1 MRITIENFGPVKH
14 FEFDTDKD
22 LFLIFGKN
30 SVGKSY
36 AISLVYLLLKEFKR
50 NDVSSVSRDAFL
62 FMPSHADARVFSK
75 ESYLKDELAAHV
87 KVDLINYFFNASFVG
102 GLNRSLVNSFSQIDN
117 LQNQLTNDKLKIT
130 LEFPGIGVTLVMG
143 LKTDVA
149 PMRIAISDCQFEQ
162 RFVDNI
168 DELMT
173 DTLFNYP
180 LVFSMVVPDF
190 YNELPDIS
198 EVYYLPASRS
208 GLYQGL
214 AAFSPII
221 AELSKSRNLISKPI
235 TLPAISEPVADYFLR
250 LSEIDSQ
257 KHSGLGEYT
266 DMIENAILQGKVEF
280 NDDSKRLAFKPSGL
294 PLQLDLL
301 SVSSMVS
308 EIAPIV
314 SYLKHIV
321 PNAEASGSQAK
332 PLLFIEE
339 PEAHLHPET
348 QVKLMAVFARL
359 VNDGKIKLVMTSHS
373 NYIFNKASNLVMD
386 GKIPLDKF
394 EAILFRMTE
403 AGSVAETMP
412 TDAYG
417 IDDDNFID
425 TAESLY
431 EEKLA
436 IINKMNG

>member
-1 MRITIENFGPVKH
+1 MRIIIENFGPIKH
-14 FEFDTDKD
+14 FEFDTEKD

-36 AISLVYLLLKEFKR
+36 AISLVYLLLKGLKGFFMLQ
-50 NDVSSVSRDAFL
+50 AFEPGYFDRKVKTYL
-62 FMPSHADARVFSK
+62 THGIAD
-75 ESYLKDELAAHV
+75 HV
-87 KVDLINYFFNASFVG
+87 NADLVDGLNNVFVG
-102 GLNRSLVNSFSQIDN
+102 GLNRSLTNSFGQIAN
-117 LQNQLTNDKLKIT
+117 LQNQLIDDRLKIT
-130 LEFPGIGVTLVMG
+130 LELPKLGVTLMMG
-143 LKTDVA
+143 LKTGAVPVA
-149 PMRIAISDCQFEQ
+149 IEIGRCQFQPQLVYRINEELAIEHKGHYYPI
-162 RFVDNI
+162 FWGIFCDFC
-168 DELMT
+168 DELAT
-173 DTLFNYP
+173 TVGD
-180 LVFSMVVPDF
+180 
-190 YNELPDIS
+190 
-198 EVYYLPASRS
+198 VYYLPASRS

-214 AAFSPII
+214 AAFAPII
-221 AELSKSRNLISKPI
+221 AELSKSRAFISKPI
-235 TLPAISEPVADYFLR
+235 NLPAISEPVADYFLR

-257 KHSGLGEYT
+257 KQSGLDEYIDT
-266 DMIENAILQGKVEF
+266 IENTILQGKVEF
-280 NDDSKRLAFKPSGL
+280 NDDSKRLAFRPNGL
-294 PLQLDLL
+294 PLKLDLL

-321 PNAEASGSQAK
+321 PNIDTSSNKAK

-348 QVKLMAVFARL
+348 QVKLMAVFAQL

-403 AGSVAETMP
+403 TGSVAEKMP

>member
-50 NDVSSVSRDAFL
+50 PSLSIVSDALFFVRDNEETYGL
-62 FMPSHADARVFSK
+62 GK
-75 ESYLKDELAAHV
+75 ETYLKKELAAHV
-87 KVDLINYFFNASFVG
+87 KAHLINFLNAFFIGN
-102 GLNRSLVNSFSQIDN
+102 LNRSLTNSFNRMDN
-117 LQNQLTNDKLKIT
+117 LQNQLTDDQLKIK
-130 LEFPGIGVTLVMG
+130 LEFPRLGANLVIGLQADVFPMVME
-143 LKTDVA
+143 
-149 PMRIAISDCQFEQ
+149 ICDCQFQ
-162 RFVDNI
+162 QQLLDSMDKFAVIAGFR
-168 DELMT
+168 
-173 DTLFNYP
+173 Y
-180 LVFSMVVPDF
+180 SMVFADVVISF
-190 YNELPDIS
+190 YEELPDIS

-214 AAFSPII
+214 AAFAPIF

-280 NDDSKRLAFKPSGL
+280 NDDSKRLAFKPNGL
-294 PLQLDLL
+294 PLRLDLL

-348 QVKLMAVFARL
+348 QVKLMEVFSRL

-386 GKIPLDKF
+386 GKIPFDKF
-394 EAILFRMTE
+394 EALLFRMTE
-403 AGSVAETMP
+403 TGSVAEKMP

>member
-1 MRITIENFGPVKH
+1 MRITIENFGPIKH
-14 FEFDTDKD
+14 FEFDTEKD

-36 AISLVYLLLKEFKR
+36 AISLVYLLLKLFKR
-50 NDVSSVSRDAFL
+50 SPLSVGHDAIL
-62 FMPSHADARVFSK
+62 FVQSDADALGLG
-75 ESYLKDELAAHV
+75 EGTYLKKELAAHV
-87 KVDLINYFFNASFVG
+87 NAHLINFLNVSFIG
-102 GLNRSLVNSFSQIDN
+102 NLNQSLINSFNQIDN
-117 LQNQLTNDKLKIT
+117 LQNQLTDDKLKIM
-130 LEFPGIGVTLVMG
+130 LEFPKLGASLVIG
-143 LKTDVA
+143 LKRGVV
-149 PMRIAISDCQFEQ
+149 PMAMEVNNCQFQ
-162 RFVDNI
+162 QQLIDNI
-168 DELMT
+168 DK
-173 DTLFNYP
+173 FAVIAGFRYSF
-180 LVFSMVVPDF
+180 VFADVAADF
-190 YNELPDIS
+190 YSELPDIS

-221 AELSKSRNLISKPI
+221 AELSKSRNFISKPI
-235 TLPAISEPVADYFLR
+235 NLPAISEPVADYFLR

-257 KHSGLGEYT
+257 KQSGLDEYT
-266 DMIENAILQGKVEF
+266 DTIENTILQGKVEF
-280 NDDSKRLAFKPSGL
+280 NDDSKRLAFRPNGL
-294 PLQLDLL
+294 PLKLDLL

-321 PNAEASGSQAK
+321 PNTDTSGNKAK

-348 QVKLMAVFARL
+348 QVKLMAVFAQL
-359 VNDGKIKLVMTSHS
+359 VNDSKIKLVMTSHS

-403 AGSVAETMP
+403 TGSVAEKMP

>member
-14 FEFDTDKD
+14 FEFDTEKD

-36 AISLVYLLLKEFKR
+36 AISLVYLLLKEFKEPR
-50 NDVSSVSRDAFL
+50 SGESDALLLVIRDVKALGLDKEI
-62 FMPSHADARVFSK
+62 PSK
-75 ESYLKDELAAHV
+75 KELATNINAHLV
-87 KVDLINYFFNASFVG
+87 AFFNESFVG
-102 GLNRSLVNSFSQIDN
+102 SLNRSLVNSFNQINN
-117 LQNQLTNDKLKIT
+117 LQSQLTDDKLKIT
-130 LEFPGIGVTLVMG
+130 LGFPRLRVELIMG
-143 LKTDVA
+143 LKTSAV
-149 PMRIAISDCQFEQ
+149 PMVMEISSCQFQ
-162 RFVDNI
+162 QHCIDNNI
-168 DELMT
+168 NKLVENGHGYLM
-173 DTLFNYP
+173 
-180 LVFSMVVPDF
+180 VFTNMAASF

-221 AELSKSRNLISKPI
+221 AELSKFRNLISKPI
-235 TLPAISEPVADYFLR
+235 NLPAISEPVADYFLR

-257 KHSGLGEYT
+257 KHSGLDAYT
-266 DMIENAILQGKVEF
+266 DTIENTILQGKVEF
-280 NDDSKRLAFKPSGL
+280 NDDSKRLAFKPNGL

-314 SYLKHIV
+314 SYLKYIV

-348 QVKLMAVFARL
+348 QVKLMEVFARL

-394 EAILFRMTE
+394 EALLFRMTE
-403 AGSVAETMP
+403 AGSVAEKMP